1 MCRIVTGNTHVK
13 FEAHSFNHFG
23 VMLAYDVRK
32 FRGHVTVTTVSVWK
46 TSNLS
51 KAHVTRDSSGPAI
64 WAILYSMQWNI
75 NAFWKSTRIWRFHME
90 DSLSLRSRNL
100 NC

>member
-32 FRGHVTVTTVSVWK
+32 FRGHVTVTTVSV
-46 TSNLS
+46 
-51 KAHVTRDSSGPAI
+51 
-64 WAILYSMQWNI
+64 
-75 NAFWKSTRIWRFHME
+75 
-90 DSLSLRSRNL
+90 
-100 NC
+100 